1 MCRSELLKQGYL
13 FTTDKSKMNIGIIHQ
28 FLCEQ
33 SYWAKGIPKTIVE
46 TSITHSLCHGIL
58 HENNLVA
65 FARVIT
71 DQATFAILV
80 DVFVLKSHRGKGL
93 SKWLTEEVLANPKLK
108 TIRKFI
114 LNTDTAQ
121 SLYARFGFKP
131 PARPET
137 FMEISKPNMY
147 ATMSQE
153 SHREEL
159 HNNSMRAKL

>member
-1 MCRSELLKQGYL
+1 MCKTELLKQGYS
-13 FTTDKSKMNIGIIHQ
+13 FTTDKSKMNVEIIHQ

-58 HENNLVA
+58 YENNLVA

-93 SKWLTEEVLANPKLK
+93 SKWLMEEVLLNPNLK
-108 TIRKFI
+108 TIRKFL

-121 SLYARFGFKP
+121 GLYAKFGFKS

-137 FMEISKPNMY
+137 FMEISNPNRY
-147 ATMSQE
+147 PQRIKITSVE
-153 SHREEL
+153 SY
-159 HNNSMRAKL
+159 